1 MTLVVVMVEDV
12 DVNEVV
18 ILGIPTRSGIVRMKR
33 MIKIQLG
40 KWKVYVIVVEDKG
53 KKIETNFVCENDK
66 DDYGI
71 IGTTHLEVVDFFSTS
86 EGNN

>member
-1 MTLVVVMVEDV
+1 ME
-12 DVNEVV
+12 
-18 ILGIPTRSGIVRMKR
+18 R

-40 KWKVYVIVVEDKG
+40 KWKVCVIVVEDKG

-71 IGTTHLEVVDFFSTS
+71 VGITHLEVVDFFTTLKGIFDLLIYYYSLK
-86 EGNN
+86 E